1 MAILL
6 KKGSKG
12 PQVRELQTKL
22 GVGVDGDFG
31 DDTAAAVMKFQSDN
45 GMRTTGIVDDA
56 LWLKIV
62 GAPPTKPSTPPPSS
76 NQSGL
81 LKYKNVIIE
90 GSTFPDKPYRSD
102 VQVALNSDMKNTYL
116 PALNKV
122 LPNGPKGLK
131 LLLTI
136 MAVKEGYKKG
146 TRSYRTNNPGN
157 IGNVD
162 SGANRSLPTLGD
174 GILLQKQFIED
185 IVAGKKAM
193 FPMNKE
199 KLIPPYYSKEIAKNP
214 KVYGM
219 SPWLPGYRFVFTGQ
233 IDQFVKIYST
243 GARGGN
249 SYINLIVSYFKANGL
264 TITPESKLQDIIQMS

>member
-12 PQVRELQTKL
+12 TQVRQLQSKL
-22 GVGVDGDFG
+22 GIHVDGDFG
-31 DDTAAAVMKFQSDN
+31 DDTANAVKAFQAAN
-45 GMRTTGIVDDA
+45 GMRETGTVDDA
-56 LWLKIV
+56 LWQKIV
-62 GAPPTKPSTPPPSS
+62 GAPVTQPASVSS
-76 NQSGL
+76 QNGL
-81 LKYKNVIIE
+81 QKYKDVIIQ

-102 VQVALNSDMKNTYL
+102 VKIVLNADIKNTYL
-116 PALNKV
+116 PTLNNV
-122 LPNGPKGLK
+122 LPNAPKGLK
-131 LLLTI
+131 LLITI
-136 MAVKEGYKKG
+136 MAVKEGFKKG
-146 TRSYRTNNPGN
+146 SRSYRTNNPGN

-162 SGANRSLPTLGD
+162 SGTNKGLPNLGA

-185 IVAGKKAM
+185 IVNNKKAM

-214 KVYGM
+214 NVYGM

-249 SYINLIVSYFKANGL
+249 SYINMIVSYFKANGI

>member
-6 KKGSKG
+6 KKGSTG
-12 PQVRELQTKL
+12 PQVRQLQTKL
-22 GVGVDGDFG
+22 GVKVDGDFG
-31 DDTAAAVMKFQSDN
+31 DNTTNAVKAYQSTN
-45 GMRTTGIVDDA
+45 GLPVTGIVDDE

-62 GAPPTKPSTPPPSS
+62 GTTPSEPTK
-76 NQSGL
+76 NGL
-81 LKYKNVIIE
+81 QKYKDVIIQ

-102 VQVALNSDMKNTYL
+102 VNVVLNADMKSKYL
-116 PALNKV
+116 PTLAAAL
-122 LPNGPKGLK
+122 PGAPKGLK

-146 TRSYRTNNPGN
+146 TRSYKTNNPGN

-162 SGANRSLPTLGD
+162 SGANRGLPTLQA
-174 GILLQKQFIED
+174 GILLQKSFIED
-185 IVAGKKAM
+185 IVTNKKAM

-199 KLIPPYYSKEIAKNP
+199 VTIKPYYSKEIAKNP
-214 KVYGM
+214 KVYGI
-219 SPWLPGYRFVFTGQ
+219 SPWLPGYHFVFTGQ
-233 IDQFVKIYST
+233 LDQFVKIYST

-249 SYINLIVSYFKANGL
+249 SYINLIVSSFKANGL

>member
-12 PQVRELQTKL
+12 TQVRQLQSKL
-22 GVGVDGDFG
+22 GIHVDGDFG
-31 DDTAAAVMKFQSDN
+31 DDTANAVKAFQTAN
-45 GMRTTGIVDDA
+45 GMRETGTVDDA
-56 LWLKIV
+56 LWQKIV
-62 GAPPTKPSTPPPSS
+62 GTPVTQPASVSS
-76 NQSGL
+76 QNGL
-81 LKYKNVIIE
+81 QKYKDVIIQ

-102 VQVALNSDMKNTYL
+102 VKIVLNADIKNTYL
-116 PALNKV
+116 PTLNNV
-122 LPNGPKGLK
+122 LPNAPKGLK
-131 LLLTI
+131 LLITI
-136 MAVKEGYKKG
+136 MAVKEGFKKG
-146 TRSYRTNNPGN
+146 SRSYRTNNPGN

-162 SGANRSLPTLGD
+162 SGTNKGLPNLGA

-185 IVAGKKAM
+185 IVNNKKAM

-249 SYINLIVSYFKANGL
+249 SYINMIVSYFKANGI